1 MDETDVTRWI
11 VQLKAGDSHAAQKLW
26 EAYFAKVVQ
35 LARRRLQDSPRRAA
49 DEEDL
54 ALSAFKSFCLGAE
67 QGRFPDLVDR
77 DGLWSLLVAITANKA
92 IDAQRRESRQKR
104 GGGLTVQPLSDG
116 LSGELSEIIGR
127 EPTPE
132 FAAQVAEQCE
142 QLLERLADP
151 ELAQIAILKMQ
162 GFSVDEIGQQLDC
175 ASRTVKRKLQRIR
188 TIWLD
193 PETNVD

>member
-11 VQLKAGDSHAAQKLW
+11 VQLKAGDSLAAQKLW

-35 LARRRLQDSPRRAA
+35 LARRRLLDSPRRAA

-67 QGRFPDLVDR
+67 QGRFPELVDR
-77 DGLWSLLVAITANKA
+77 DGLWSLLVAITAHKA
-92 IDAQRRESRQKR
+92 VDVLRREGSQKR
-104 GGGLTVQPLSDG
+104 GGGATVRGQSDG
-116 LSGELSEIIGR
+116 LSGELGEIIGR

-151 ELAQIAILKMQ
+151 ELCQIAILKMQ
-162 GFSVDEIGQQLDC
+162 GYSVEEIGQRLDC

-193 PETNVD
+193 SENNA